1 MALDG
6 LIVSGIDLKKTM
18 TDEWIEPPRAYSKQF
33 LPMER
38 EQIATPEKIKKW
50 NYLKL
55 GSAIFYQIFI
65 FHQTVDLQKLS
76 KMFFISSKK
85 LFSFLRY

>member
-18 TDEWIEPPRAYSKQF
+18 TDEWIELPRAYSKQF

-38 EQIATPEKIKKW
+38 EQIATPEKIKK
-50 NYLKL
+50 
-55 GSAIFYQIFI
+55 
-65 FHQTVDLQKLS
+65 
-76 KMFFISSKK
+76 
-85 LFSFLRY
+85 